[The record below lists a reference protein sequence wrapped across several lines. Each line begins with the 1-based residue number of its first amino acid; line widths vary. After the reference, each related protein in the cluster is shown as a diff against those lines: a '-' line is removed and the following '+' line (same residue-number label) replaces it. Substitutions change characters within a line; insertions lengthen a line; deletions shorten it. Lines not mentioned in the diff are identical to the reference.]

1 MYSKRS
7 SGSSAVSSRTLMY
20 LWKAVNLLSR
30 SASPLSAPLRY
41 AILRCGR
48 KVPIS
53 IPHRCSL
60 GGAMCF
66 VSMDVATAES
76 VYTVVGWY
84 VMSSAQCLMQSRMAP
99 ASLSKA
105 A

>member
-1 MYSKRS
+1 M
-7 SGSSAVSSRTLMY
+7 
-20 LWKAVNLLSR
+20 
-30 SASPLSAPLRY
+30 
-41 AILRCGR
+41 
-48 KVPIS
+48 PIS
-53 IPHRCSL
+53 IPHRCNL
-60 GGAMCF
+60 GGAICF